1 MLAAGDRVFVNVVL
15 TVWVCLIDDV
25 CVLVCAIVLVSV
37 ELAVGV
43 FVGMGDLVYD
53 GDAVVVFE
61 LLIEAVAVFV
71 VSTVDE
77 RFEVI
82 VKLGLADCVFD

>member
-1 MLAAGDRVFVNVVL
+1 MR
-15 TVWVCLIDDV
+15 
-25 CVLVCAIVLVSV
+25 V

-43 FVGMGDLVYD
+43 FVGIGDLLNV

-61 LLIEAVAVFV
+61 LLIDDVAVFV
-71 VSTVDE
+71 VKTVGE
-77 RFEVI
+77 RLEVI